1 MRLCLS
7 STMRCLRSSGASTR
21 RFLVWLRHACSN
33 SSLRPWRDLWAAN
46 SSSCLWW
53 GWCRPRWK
61 RRTGGRK
68 ENRNTSQNLMRMRRF
83 TKNNFWYCCCEKNRS
98 TNVLIFCL
106 NSLNLIFFF
115 FARSLPCILHLPG
128 GKLFDRIELVLRWSW
143 IDLTDYEPNVDT
155 PMDKEHPY
163 VTSTN
168 LAPSSH
174 CLMSYSWDLDW
185 DAKSLFRSICSTEN
199 LIMWCNVRKGAT
211 GRNFQFVFLETGMK
225 ILESKD

>member
-115 FARSLPCILHLPG
+115 LHGHCPVSFTCLVGNSLTGLNWFCAGVESIWQIMNLTWIHRWTKSIL
-128 GKLFDRIELVLRWSW
+128 
-143 IDLTDYEPNVDT
+143 
-155 PMDKEHPY
+155 M
-163 VTSTN
+163 
-168 LAPSSH
+168 
-174 CLMSYSWDLDW
+174 
-185 DAKSLFRSICSTEN
+185 
-199 LIMWCNVRKGAT
+199 
-211 GRNFQFVFLETGMK
+211 
-225 ILESKD
+225 